1 METLAGTTTFVLH
14 KVAVASRRAIAARLA
29 ERPGLTLWEYAAL
42 AELTDQGAV
51 AQNVLAGALGID
63 TSDMVRLMDDLIAKE
78 LVARDRD
85 PADRRRYRIGL
96 TAKGRRS
103 NRDCAEGDRRGRAG
117 LVAAAVGDRAGHAA
131 GPGERKSTLLITNHH
146 LYRPR

>member
-51 AQNVLAGALGID
+51 AQHVLAAGLGID
-63 TSDMVRLMDDLIAKE
+63 ASDMVRLMDELIGKK
-78 LVARDRD
+78 LVSRDRD
-85 PADRRRYRIGL
+85 PEDRRRYRIDL
-96 TAKGRRS
+96 TAKGRR
-103 NRDCAEGDRRGRAG
+103 AMATARAVIQEVEQVT
-117 LVAAAVGDRAGHAA
+117 LQPLSAV
-131 GPGERKSTLLITNHH
+131 ERVTLLKLAAKIRSVNN
-146 LYRPR
+146 

>member
-1 METLAGTTTFVLH
+1 MALSETTTFVLH

-51 AQNVLAGALGID
+51 AQHVLATGLGID
-63 TSDMVRLMDDLIAKE
+63 ASDMVRLMDDLIAKG

-85 PADRRRYRIGL
+85 PADRRRYRIDL
-96 TAKGRRS
+96 TAKGRRTTKTARTVIQEVEQATLQPLS
-103 NRDCAEGDRRGRAG
+103 AAERATLLK
-117 LVAAAVGDRAGHAA
+117 LVAKVH
-131 GPGERKSTLLITNHH
+131 SVNN
-146 LYRPR
+146 

>member
-29 ERPGLTLWEYAAL
+29 ERPGLTLWEFAAL

-51 AQNVLAGALGID
+51 AQNVLAAALGID
-63 TSDMVRLMDDLIAKE
+63 ASDMVRLMDELLAKE

-96 TAKGRRS
+96 TAKGRRAVATA
-103 NRDCAEGDRRGRAG
+103 RKVIAEVEQVTLQPLSAAERAT
-117 LVAAAVGDRAGHAA
+117 LRALAAKVH
-131 GPGERKSTLLITNHH
+131 SVNN
-146 LYRPR
+146 

>member
-1 METLAGTTTFVLH
+1 MTLSETTTFVLH

-51 AQNVLAGALGID
+51 AQHVLAAGLGID
-63 TSDMVRLMDDLIAKE
+63 TSDMVRLMDDLIAKG

-85 PADRRRYRIGL
+85 PADRRRYRIDL
-96 TAKGRRS
+96 TAKGRRAAKTARAVIQEVEQTTLQPLS
-103 NRDCAEGDRRGRAG
+103 AAERATLLK
-117 LVAAAVGDRAGHAA
+117 LVAKVHSA
-131 GPGERKSTLLITNHH
+131 NN
-146 LYRPR
+146 

>member
-1 METLAGTTTFVLH
+1 MTLSETTTFVLH

-51 AQNVLAGALGID
+51 AQHVLATGLGID
-63 TSDMVRLMDDLIAKE
+63 ASDMVRLMDDLIAKG

-85 PADRRRYRIGL
+85 PVDRRRYRIDL
-96 TAKGRRS
+96 TAKGRRAAKTARTVIQEVEQTTLQPLS
-103 NRDCAEGDRRGRAG
+103 AAERATLLK
-117 LVAAAVGDRAGHAA
+117 LVAKVH
-131 GPGERKSTLLITNHH
+131 SVNN
-146 LYRPR
+146 

>member
-51 AQNVLAGALGID
+51 AQNVLAAGLGVD
-63 TSDMVRLMDDLIAKE
+63 VSDMVRLMDDLIGKE

-85 PADRRRYRIGL
+85 PDDRRRYRIGL
-96 TAKGRRS
+96 TAKGRRAVVTARKVITEVEQTTLQPLS
-103 NRDCAEGDRRGRAG
+103 VAERATLLK
-117 LVAAAVGDRAGHAA
+117 LVAKVQ
-131 GPGERKSTLLITNHH
+131 SVNN
-146 LYRPR
+146 